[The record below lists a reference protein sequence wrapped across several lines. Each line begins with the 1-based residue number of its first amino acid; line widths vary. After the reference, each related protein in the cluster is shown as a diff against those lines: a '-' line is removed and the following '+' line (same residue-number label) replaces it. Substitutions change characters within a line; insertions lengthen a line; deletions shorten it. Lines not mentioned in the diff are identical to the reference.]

1 MRLINQSYEI
11 CNQTDFS
18 ISSIYKH
25 IEKCTRVA
33 YKSEDKITENS
44 ADKFIKMLLNREH
57 CYDGDTEVFTENGW
71 VKWKDYKGEKVAVI
85 NQNFTFKGFE
95 IPSRIINKSYT
106 GNFYY
111 YPSLGTT
118 VTEGHTM
125 YGCFLSNKKN
135 TYEKFVCNTE
145 FYDQNKRH
153 WTMGERPFRVKTVPN
168 KPSLLNPI
176 YELIGFWLGDGVIN
190 SSKNQLTFHLK
201 KERKIKYLKE
211 LANKLNYQFKERKGN
226 YYCIVQNNIGNYF
239 KNNFSKNK
247 IKYIDL
253 KLSPIDIHSIITGLI
268 NSDGSKCKTE
278 TNKYNI
284 YFSTTSNYIKE
295 WLSTWAPLAGYTI
308 TVTKFNNCYKFV
320 FRTKNVELCN
330 DSRSIER
337 TKVRISFDSKQVYCV
352 TVSTGLLLLRGQNH
366 KSFICGNCAPM
377 EFGTVHFKIP
387 TTIFRTFIEDLIYC
401 NLYNKE
407 WLKYKT
413 VDSYIYFTTNYR
425 YWLEL
430 EKKVSYIKEYFDS
443 EDNEYYPKRYT
454 VKLITNRAVS
464 HEVVRH
470 RTMSFIQE
478 SQRFV
483 NYSKAKFNNEVTFIK
498 PCWLDL
504 KEGTYT
510 EKDYRDDFYTNN
522 SVKHDLMIHLLTAE
536 TTYFKLLE
544 KGWKPQQA
552 RVVLPNSTKT
562 ELYMC
567 GFKEAWEHFFELRD
581 NKVVDPQMYDL
592 AHPMHQEFI
601 NNKYL

>member
-1 MRLINQSYEI
+1 MKLINQSYKI

-18 ISSIYKH
+18 ISGIYKH

-44 ADKFIKMLLNREH
+44 AASF
-57 CYDGDTEVFTENGW
+57 
-71 VKWKDYKGEKVAVI
+71 
-85 NQNFTFKGFE
+85 
-95 IPSRIINKSYT
+95 INK
-106 GNFYY
+106 
-111 YPSLGTT
+111 
-118 VTEGHTM
+118 
-125 YGCFLSNKKN
+125 
-135 TYEKFVCNTE
+135 
-145 FYDQNKRH
+145 
-153 WTMGERPFRVKTVPN
+153 
-168 KPSLLNPI
+168 
-176 YELIGFWLGDGVIN
+176 LIIM
-190 SSKNQLTFHLK
+190 KHL
-201 KERKIKYLKE
+201 
-211 LANKLNYQFKERKGN
+211 
-226 YYCIVQNNIGNYF
+226 
-239 KNNFSKNK
+239 
-247 IKYIDL
+247 
-253 KLSPIDIHSIITGLI
+253 
-268 NSDGSKCKTE
+268 
-278 TNKYNI
+278 
-284 YFSTTSNYIKE
+284 
-295 WLSTWAPLAGYTI
+295 
-308 TVTKFNNCYKFV
+308 
-320 FRTKNVELCN
+320 
-330 DSRSIER
+330 
-337 TKVRISFDSKQVYCV
+337 
-352 TVSTGLLLLRGQNH
+352 
-366 KSFICGNCAPM
+366 APM

-387 TTIFRTFIEDLIYC
+387 TTLFRTFIEDLIYC

-425 YWLEL
+425 HWLEL
-430 EKKVSYIKEYFDS
+430 EKKVSYIREYFDS

-454 VKLITNRAVS
+454 VKLITSRAVS

-483 NYSKAKFNNEVTFIK
+483 NYSKAKFNNEITFIK
-498 PCWLDL
+498 PCRLDL

-522 SVKHDLMIHLLTAE
+522 SVEYDLMIHLLTAE
-536 TTYFKLLE
+536 ATYFKLL
-544 KGWKPQQA
+544 KKNWKPQQA